1 MTDDSTL
8 PVKNKVKRTVL
19 PEPDGGKAAALLT
32 WSVLG
37 KDGLMRLCHVRNSS
51 FRYAK
56 PKKSSIT
63 G

>member
-32 WSVLG
+32 
-37 KDGLMRLCHVRNSS
+37 
-51 FRYAK
+51 
-56 PKKSSIT
+56 
-63 G
+63 